1 MKEFCKRF
9 VKKTLEVDDKDY
21 LCLKL
26 KKISKKQIKVLRE
39 YLNAKLAEF
48 AWEQPQEVRS
58 E

>member
-26 KKISKKQIKVLRE
+26 KKISKKQLKVLRE

-48 AWEQPQEVRS
+48 TWVQEEVRS

>member
-9 VKKTLEVDDKDY
+9 VKKTLESDDKDY

-48 AWEQPQEVRS
+48 VWEPQVEERS
-58 E
+58 V